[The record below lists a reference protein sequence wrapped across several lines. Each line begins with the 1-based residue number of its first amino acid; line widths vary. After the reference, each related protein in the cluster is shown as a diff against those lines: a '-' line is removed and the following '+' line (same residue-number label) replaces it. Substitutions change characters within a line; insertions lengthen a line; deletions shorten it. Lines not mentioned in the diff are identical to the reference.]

1 LKQPLPAR
9 LMKTRIASRNG
20 RGNAL
25 RTAALVTSLILAVSR
40 FAGPVRAATLYWDID
55 GSIAGNNASTGANL
69 GGSGIWSTAN
79 ANWWNT
85 SLVTP
90 QVWTDGSDAVFWG
103 TAGAVA
109 ASSISANSLLFKTN
123 GYSVNSGTL
132 TMTGAASFTVD
143 SGLTAT
149 VSSTIAGSST
159 MWKLGLGT
167 LILSNVNNTNT
178 ATNTSGGWR
187 IEGGGTLRI
196 MGDGSLGAPLPDT
209 ARNTVTDIQL
219 NQSTIQAGASFELSQ
234 NRRTKINTN
243 ATTNLGDAIIDV
255 DANVL
260 TWYGSLQGGPG
271 SLRVTSKGGNGGMLI
286 LGTDKIA
293 SINPFGSVLPAGT
306 GQSYGSRPGRRSD
319 VRPGHANLAASL
331 AAKPELAAQF
341 SRSDSKAEAK
351 SDPSPAATRFI
362 AISSSARAAA
372 VSMSAHGFK
381 PSRAAPSLA
390 PAH

>member
-1 LKQPLPAR
+1 
-9 LMKTRIASRNG
+9 MKTRIATRNG
-20 RGNAL
+20 RGDVL
-25 RTAALVTSLILAVSR
+25 RAAALVTSLILAVP
-40 FAGPVRAATLYWDID
+40 FAGPVRAATLYWDTD

-69 GGSGIWSTAN
+69 GGSGIWSTAD
-79 ANWWNT
+79 AKWWDT
-85 SLVTP
+85 SLPTP
-90 QVWTDGSDAVFWG
+90 QVWAGGSDAVFWG
-103 TAGAVA
+103 TAGAVG
-109 ASSISANSLLFKTN
+109 ASSVSANSLLFKTN

-132 TMTGAASFTVD
+132 TMAGAASFTVD

-178 ATNTSGGWR
+178 ATSTSGGWR

-196 MGDGSLGAPLPDT
+196 TGDGSLGAPLPDT

-271 SLRVTSKGGNGGMLI
+271 SLRVTSKNGNGGMLI

-293 SINPFGSVLPAGT
+293 SINPFGSGLPGGTVNLTVQDRVVVQTSGQVTPTGGELGSETGAGGAVLAIRLEGGGQIRSESGGYTFSRNLILGT
-306 GQSYGSRPGRRSD
+306 GRPM
-319 VRPGHANLAASL
+319 P
-331 AAKPELAAQF
+331 
-341 SRSDSKAEAK
+341 
-351 SDPSPAATRFI
+351 
-362 AISSSARAAA
+362 
-372 VSMSAHGFK
+372 
-381 PSRAAPSLA
+381 
-390 PAH
+390 